1 MAILAGTVLKLIAPL
16 KALKNIKIPGM
27 GGISGLIKGKNPT
40 TGVAKNA
47 PGMLSKAGTAAVGVG
62 IVATAGFDI
71 YSAIKS
77 KNPVT
82 KFKKLGQGLGT
93 AIGGGIGFFFGGPA
107 GAALG
112 ATIGHVAGG
121 WVGDLTRKFSKTKL
135 GKKIGSSLSGAFKTA
150 NRSIKG
156 PVNLLGKT
164 VSKSWKSVTKS
175 FKLSKTDQKNM
186 KAIGDVFKYVGKIAL
201 AYIGSKLRTTIKML
215 GVVIG
220 TVFKVAAHI
229 IKSIGGVFKGLSKI
243 VKGTVGVVGS
253 LLRGDFKGAFN
264 SAGKVVN
271 GFFDIWQSVWSGIW
285 DVAKDVLGGIAKL
298 VGTVVDGIGD
308 MVKSLTHANDS
319 DSKNNSHGYF
329 TDGVLKPGKL
339 DSKKGSNKIPAK
351 DKINLPTGIGHAN
364 GGPIN
369 RTHVAMVNEAGTE
382 MAYDPRKG
390 RFRLLGNGPTLAK
403 VHAGE
408 HILNAKDTAKV
419 LSGGLGKG
427 RTLPGYAKGT
437 GKLKVAAAQ
446 SSVSLKGSGLDGSAR
461 SAKKSMRLITSTITN
476 GYKKSN
482 KNGSKELNQL
492 NSKSTK
498 IFGSLKVGTKKQ
510 TQQIQRNT
518 IRDFNDMQKGSVT
531 QVKQLNK
538 GMNSVTSDIVK
549 DSDRNVGK
557 LHKNTVKDFDQMQ
570 KSSMIQMNQ
579 MHKGMNAVANAMVND
594 FYKIFGR
601 LDNYAHKA
609 MAAAIKQLNG
619 GISGINTVLNK
630 FGGGGSVLPLI
641 HYAQGSKGPISKHTM
656 AVVNDAKVGPRQ
668 EAIVKPNGRVFMP
681 QGNDVVLP
689 LGPGDEVL
697 NGSETA
703 KLQDVGALPHFAKGT
718 GGLKRLIQKNNK
730 DPKAAWQN
738 DFTSK
743 AQGKVGTFLAGA
755 LSKTSKGA
763 SNKVGLPWNTEVWS
777 QLNDALSGGGAG
789 GNWLN
794 SPGSGWST
802 GSAGQTFGSNGGRG
816 FAHDGVDF
824 GAALGTPFR
833 AMHGGT
839 VTKTGPTGWGGGA
852 LGNVITI
859 KSDDGWQ
866 EIYQEFGSSKNIKV
880 SVGDVVKPG
889 QVIGTLGALQGAG
902 SGAHLHVGVSH
913 GSLWDHGGTST
924 RGWYDITKMH
934 GKSSGTTKDNKK
946 TKNPALTK
954 LVKKELGN
962 RIKWVTDKLGEDSFE
977 GGGIN
982 LTGGLGSRA
991 RQLANWLKELYP
1003 EAKNGGIAGILGNW
1017 MQESRLSPGSIN
1029 RKSDGSS
1036 DGGSGL
1042 GQWTLTRKNPMRN
1055 WVAKHYGRWNSAKGQ
1070 LDYALHEGWG
1080 LSNEFKSVLRMSD
1093 PVAAARRFFSK
1104 WESGGAMDW
1113 TGNIRLSNAKS
1124 AYNAISKH
1132 ANGGWAENGKVNIFG
1147 EVPGQNEVAI
1157 NTSRPSADKLIMEA
1171 MSDRASKQP
1180 NGIFGQLKEF
1190 AKIQNEFKKMKLSRD
1205 DFNESVKANSVGQKA
1220 VSIKPNMNYHPEIHI
1235 EGASDPERTGDVVA
1249 KRLTEDRR
1257 KFESMAN
1264 DLFSKILAAQN

>member
-1 MAILAGTVLKLIAPL
+1 
-16 KALKNIKIPGM
+16 
-27 GGISGLIKGKNPT
+27 
-40 TGVAKNA
+40 
-47 PGMLSKAGTAAVGVG
+47 
-62 IVATAGFDI
+62 
-71 YSAIKS
+71 
-77 KNPVT
+77 
-82 KFKKLGQGLGT
+82 
-93 AIGGGIGFFFGGPA
+93 
-107 GAALG
+107 
-112 ATIGHVAGG
+112 
-121 WVGDLTRKFSKTKL
+121 
-135 GKKIGSSLSGAFKTA
+135 
-150 NRSIKG
+150 
-156 PVNLLGKT
+156 
-164 VSKSWKSVTKS
+164 
-175 FKLSKTDQKNM
+175 M

-220 TVFKVAAHI
+220 TVFKAAAHI
-229 IKSIGGVFKGLSKI
+229 VKSIGGVFKGLSKI

-264 SAGKVVN
+264 SAGKVVS

-518 IRDFNDMQKGSVT
+518 IRDFNDMQKGSMT

-570 KSSMIQMNQ
+570 KSSIVQMNQ

-777 QLNDALSGGGAG
+777 QLNDALSGGAAAG
-789 GNWLN
+789 GPWRHNPGLAETDGFN
-794 SPGSGWST
+794 SGRK
-802 GSAGQTFGSNGGRG
+802 NGI
-816 FAHDGVDF
+816 HDGVDF
-824 GAALGTPFR
+824 SGSVGSAIR
-833 AMHGGT
+833 AVHGGK
-839 VTKTGPTGWGGGA
+839 VIRVGYPPSAGWGAVGHSI
-852 LGNVITI
+852 VV
-859 KSDDGWQ
+859 KSDDGKQ
-866 EIYQEFGSSKNIKV
+866 VIYQEYGMAKNAKV
-880 SVGDVVKPG
+880 SVGDIIKPG
-889 QVIGTLGALQGAG
+889 QIVATLGHNNVGTQP
-902 SGAHLHVGVSH
+902 HVHIGVSD
-913 GSLWDHGGTST
+913 GSVWDHGGSSHN
-924 RGWYDITKMH
+924 RWHDITKMH
-934 GKSSGTTKDNKK
+934 GTSDGTAGFSKDKKKS
-946 TKNPALTK
+946 KNPALTK
-954 LVKKELGN
+954 LVSKQLKSQIKWISKNLAESDEVGSLGN
-962 RIKWVTDKLGEDSFE
+962 LGLS
-977 GGGIN
+977 GSIS
-982 LTGGLGSRA
+982 SRA
-991 RQLANWLKELYP
+991 RTLAAAIKKIYP
-1003 EAKNGGIAGILGNW
+1003 SATNAGIAAVLGNW
-1017 MQESRLSPGSIN
+1017 SFESHLDPGAIN
-1029 RKSDGSS
+1029 P
-1036 DGGSGL
+1036 GGGASGL
-1042 GQWTLTRKNPMRN
+1042 GQWLGGRKDNLIKFARKTGGN
-1055 WVAKHYGRWNSAKGQ
+1055 WKSAATQLEFALKGDGTDSGVLKRILSSHGSVAS
-1070 LDYALHEGWG
+1070 L
-1080 LSNEFKSVLRMSD
+1080 
-1093 PVAAARRFFSK
+1093 AAAFSNQ
-1104 WESGGAMDW
+1104 WERGGHTAQHVA
-1113 TGNIRLSNAKS
+1113 GANSIAK
-1124 AYNAISKH
+1124 ALH
-1132 ANGGWAENGKVNIFG
+1132 ANGGWAENGKVNVFG

-1235 EGASDPERTGDVVA
+1235 EGASDPERIGDVVA
-1249 KRLTEDRR
+1249 KQLTEDQR

-1264 DLFSKILAAQN
+1264 NLFSKILAAQN